1 MTLKELIK
9 SPVVSWMAADGP
21 EVDIVITSRIRLARN
36 LAQLPFPHLMSEQK
50 VAEKVWETINNAL
63 KNAPDLKLVSMNK
76 LSDMERQMLLEKHL
90 ISPEHAEVVSP
101 YRGIITNKTGS
112 IAIMVNEEDHLRI
125 QCLLSGL
132 QLNQAYR
139 YADDIDDLLEKE
151 LEYAFDDQWGYLTSC
166 PTNVGTGMRASVMLH
181 LPALTMTHQKGAVF
195 NNIAQ
200 LGLTVRGLYGEG
212 TEALG
217 NFYQVSNQITLGQ
230 TEEDIINNLWTVT
243 LHVVEQERN
252 TRERLQ
258 SEMKHQLEDKVW
270 RSYGLIT
277 HARVITSNEAL
288 ALLSDVALGVDLKI
302 LPPIPRQIINEL
314 IVAIRPAHLQA
325 TGGRK
330 METTERDIIR
340 AQVIKNTLN
349 KTKLDRRDN

>member
-1 MTLKELIK
+1 MPLKELIK

-21 EVDIVITSRIRLARN
+21 ESDIVMTSRIRLARN
-36 LAQLPFPHLMSEQK
+36 LAQLPFPQIMSEPK
-50 VAEKVWETINNAL
+50 VAEKVWETVRNGL
-63 KNAPDLKLVSMNK
+63 KNVPDMNLISMSK

-90 ISPEHAEVVSP
+90 ISPEHAEAASP
-101 YRGIITNKTGS
+101 YRGITVNKTGS

-139 YADDIDDLLEKE
+139 YADDTDDLLEKS

-181 LPALTMTHQKGAVF
+181 LPALTMTNQKGAVF

-243 LHVVEQERN
+243 LHVMEQERN
-252 TRERLQ
+252 TRKRLQ
-258 SEMKHQLEDKVW
+258 TEMKYQLEDKVW

-288 ALLSDVALGVDLKI
+288 SLLSDVALGVDLKI

-314 IVAIRPAHLQA
+314 MVAIRPAHLQA
-325 TGGRK
+325 AGERK
-330 METTERDIIR
+330 MDTTERDITR
-340 AQVIKNTLN
+340 AQVIKNTIS
-349 KTKLDRRDN
+349 KTKEG

>member
-1 MTLKELIK
+1 MSLHELVK
-9 SPVVSWMAADGP
+9 NPTVSWMAADGP
-21 EVDIVITSRIRLARN
+21 ESDIVMTSRIRLARN
-36 LAQLPFPHLMSEQK
+36 LAGLPFPQHMADQK
-50 VAEKVWETINNAL
+50 TAEKVWDTISKGL
-63 KNAPDLKLVSMNK
+63 KNAPDLELTSMNR
-76 LSDMERQMLLEKHL
+76 LSDLERQMLLEKHL
-90 ISPEHAEVVSP
+90 ISPEHTEAVSP
-101 YRGIITNKTGS
+101 YRGIIINRTGS

-139 YADDIDDLLEKE
+139 YADDADDLLEKN
-151 LEYAFDDQWGYLTSC
+151 LEYAFDEQWGYLTSC

-181 LPALTMTHQKGAVF
+181 LPALTMTNQKGAVF

-243 LHVVEQERN
+243 LHVLDQERN
-252 TRERLQ
+252 TRKRLRE
-258 SEMKHQLEDKVW
+258 EMKYQLEDKVW
-270 RSYGLIT
+270 RSYGLLT
-277 HARVITSNEAL
+277 HARVITSNEVL

-302 LPPIPRQIINEL
+302 LPPIPRHIINEL
-314 IVAIRPAHLQA
+314 MVAIRPAHLQA
-325 TGGRK
+325 AGGRK
-330 METTERDIIR
+330 MDTAERDVFR
-340 AQVIKNTLN
+340 AQVIKNILS
-349 KTKLDRRDN
+349 KVKEG

>member
-1 MTLKELIK
+1 MTMNELITN
-9 SPVVSWMAADGP
+9 PVVSWMAADGP
-21 EVDIVITSRIRLARN
+21 ESDIVITSRIRLARN
-36 LAQLPFPHLMSEQK
+36 LAKLPFPHLLSKQET
-50 VAEKVWETINNAL
+50 AEKVWETVSKAL
-63 KNAPDLKLVSMNK
+63 QNLPDMKLISSSK
-76 LSDMERQMLLEKHL
+76 LSDMERQILLEKHL

-101 YRGIITNKTGS
+101 FRGIITNKAGS
-112 IAIMVNEEDHLRI
+112 IAVMVNEEDHLRI

-139 YADDIDDLLEKE
+139 YADDTDDLLEQG

-166 PTNVGTGMRASVMLH
+166 PTNVGTGMRASIMLH
-181 LPALTMTHQKGAVF
+181 LPALTMTNQKGDVF
-195 NNIAQ
+195 NSIAQ

-212 TEALG
+212 TEAVG

-243 LHVVEQERN
+243 LHVLEQERS

-258 SEMKHQLEDKVW
+258 KEMKHQLEDRVW

-288 ALLSDVALGVDLKI
+288 ALLSDVGLGVELKI
-302 LPPIPRQIINEL
+302 LPQIPRHILNEL
-314 IVAIRPAHLQA
+314 IVAIRPAHLQT
-325 TGGRK
+325 TGGRT
-330 METTERDIIR
+330 METEERDLIR
-340 AQVIKNTLN
+340 AQVIKKTL
-349 KTKLDRRDN
+349 TKNGQEG